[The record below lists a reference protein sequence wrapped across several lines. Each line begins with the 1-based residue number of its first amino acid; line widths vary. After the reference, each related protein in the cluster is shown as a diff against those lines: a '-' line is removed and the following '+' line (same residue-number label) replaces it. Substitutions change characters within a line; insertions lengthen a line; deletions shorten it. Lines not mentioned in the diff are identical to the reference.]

1 MNMISKD
8 KKLSFKRL
16 IKSFGYAL
24 EGFKHAF
31 KYEQN
36 FIVHS
41 LVAILV
47 IIFGFI
53 FKISKVEWILIIM
66 VIGLVLAFELI
77 NTAIETLV
85 DLVTNEY
92 KELAKVTKDT
102 ASAAVLVLAF
112 ASIIVGILIFLPKI
126 IEIF

>member
-36 FIVHS
+36 FIFHS
-41 LVAILV
+41 VVAILV

-53 FKISKVEWILIIM
+53 FKISKVEWILIII

-77 NTAIETLV
+77 NTALEALV

-92 KELAKVTKDT
+92 KDT
-102 ASAAVLVLAF
+102 R
-112 ASIIVGILIFLPKI
+112 IQ
-126 IEIF
+126 E

>member
-16 IKSFGYAL
+16 IKSFRYAL

-53 FKISKVEWILIIM
+53 FKISKVEWILIII
-66 VIGLVLAFELI
+66 VIGFVLAFELI
-77 NTAIETLV
+77 NTALEALV

>member
-16 IKSFGYAL
+16 IKSFRYAL

-53 FKISKVEWILIIM
+53 FKISKVEWIIIII

-77 NTAIETLV
+77 NTALEALV